1 MLAGLSQG
9 VRARGERFNRDT
21 TRRYENKL
29 SEQKT
34 LAALKGTI
42 LTSAERC
49 EKILPSSMLYMENAL
64 AETRVKDL
72 SARMDA
78 MEADFNTKRKSRA
91 ERLNEALQ
99 KAVTE
104 HDASLAEQKLQNEEE
119 CLSKK
124 VPQGE

>member
-1 MLAGLSQG
+1 
-9 VRARGERFNRDT
+9 
-21 TRRYENKL
+21 
-29 SEQKT
+29 
-34 LAALKGTI
+34 
-42 LTSAERC
+42 
-49 EKILPSSMLYMENAL
+49 MLYMENAL